1 MNLFNFISERI
12 KEFFKSGSSGS
23 PQEGDDSNF
32 FGRER
37 VIVFSIAFLIA
48 MGLWFMVN
56 LSREFNITV
65 EVPIQLVNLPED
77 QALSSDIPDYASV
90 NVTGEGW
97 NLLPVYTNPP
107 GISVTAE
114 TRRINLN
121 EQVRN
126 QMGAFSNLTILQ
138 VQPVTI
144 TIETEEKASK
154 RVPVVSRV
162 QFDFRSQYGFLQD
175 PVLEPDSVTVTAAR
189 SRLDEIDEWETVQAV
204 FDDISR
210 SFEEVISL
218 APPESNV
225 TVEPSE
231 ITLLVDVS
239 EYTEAEVRIPV
250 RTRNLPAG
258 KAVTY
263 NPSSVTV
270 RFDVPIELYAD
281 VQGTRPF
288 SVYVDYAEL
297 ERDTTGFITPQVEK
311 ISDDFNVRLRS
322 IQPARVSY
330 FNIIPD

>member
-1 MNLFNFISERI
+1 MNMFTFISERL
-12 KEFFKSGSSGS
+12 KEFFKSGSSGQ
-23 PQEGDDSNF
+23 PEDADESNF

-37 VIVFSIAFLIA
+37 VIVFSISFLIA
-48 MGLWFMVN
+48 MGFWFMVN
-56 LSREFNITV
+56 LSREFSITV
-65 EVPIQLVNLPED
+65 QVPIELVDLPENLALSNEVP
-77 QALSSDIPDYASV
+77 AYANV

-107 GISVTAE
+107 SISIAADS
-114 TRRINLN
+114 RQINMN

-126 QMGAFSNLTILQ
+126 QMGAFSNLNILQ
-138 VQPVTI
+138 VEPTI
-144 TIETEEKASK
+144 ITVETEEKGSK
-154 RVPVVSRV
+154 RVPVASQINFEFRP
-162 QFDFRSQYGFLQD
+162 QFGLLQD
-175 PVLEPDSVTVTAAR
+175 PTFEPDSVTVTAAG
-189 SRLDEIDEWETVQAV
+189 SLLEDIDEWETAEISY
-204 FDDISR
+204 DDINR
-210 SFEEVISL
+210 SFEENINL
-218 APPESNV
+218 RNPESNLTIEPAIV
-225 TVEPSE
+225 T
-231 ITLLVDVS
+231 LRVDVS

-270 RFDVPIELYAD
+270 RFDVPIELYSD

-288 SVYVDYAEL
+288 SVYVNYAEL

-322 IQPARVSY
+322 IQPSRVSY

>member
-1 MNLFNFISERI
+1 MNIFTFISERI
-12 KEFFKSGSSGS
+12 KEFFKSGSSGT
-23 PQEGDDSNF
+23 PEEGDDSNF

-65 EVPIQLVNLPED
+65 EVPIQLVNLPENL
-77 QALSSDIPDYASV
+77 ALSSDIPEHASV

-107 GISVTAE
+107 RISIAAE
-114 TRRINLN
+114 ARQINLN

-126 QMGAFSNLTILQ
+126 QMGAFSNLNILQ
-138 VQPVTI
+138 VDPVVI

-154 RVPVVSRV
+154 RVPVVSSV
-162 QFDFRSQYGFLQD
+162 QLDFRSQFGLLQD
-175 PVLEPDSVTVTAAR
+175 PALEPDSVTVTAAT
-189 SRLDEIDEWETVQAV
+189 SRLDEIDSWQTVQTG
-204 FDDISR
+204 FDDINR
-210 SFEEVISL
+210 SFEETIQLES
-218 APPESNV
+218 AESNIS
-225 TVEPSE
+225 VEPTE
-231 ITLLVDVS
+231 VTLRVDVS
-239 EYTEAEVRIPV
+239 EYTEAEARIPV

-270 RFDVPIELYAD
+270 RFDVPIELYSD

-288 SVYVDYAEL
+288 SVYVDYEEL

-311 ISDDFNVRLRS
+311 ISDEFNVRLRS
-322 IQPARVSY
+322 IQPTRVSY